1 MIGCGALL
9 FFFFSFVLGLV
20 RDGDPYYKNFDLHA
34 FTGRL
39 CLGYHYLFF
48 DAEEVGCFD
57 LFVMGLSRH
66 VVVEDSSSAELRA
79 HGFIEQCISHDVM
92 MGFHLGSDSCCGDT
106 GEWYLVNTKVFLGIA
121 MRVLGPVQTR
131 CTW

>member
-1 MIGCGALL
+1 MLLLAGC
-9 FFFFSFVLGLV
+9 VL
-20 RDGDPYYKNFDLHA
+20 DTIIF
-34 FTGRL
+34 
-39 CLGYHYLFF
+39 FF